1 MLIELKKVFLKYIL
15 SFFVLQTLCV
25 DQNEKEVGQI
35 LLDLK
40 KGDANA
46 FGEVQQKFKAISIGQ
61 SAEEKPKKQ
70 QNDDVINN
78 GGRLKGQKESPTNK
92 VKQNVPSNSA
102 SAVHSFPANESHN
115 KIRFVSNFF
124 GAPIDCNAFDEIA
137 IKSVHKSMAGECSQ
151 SANFEANS
159 RMPQI
164 FERPK
169 RAEENEINKQNS
181 SSTQIKMKVP
191 KDTNHLSTQKI
202 DQTVQRPTQIVKT
215 LLYKKA
221 TKVDRMVQ
229 KFVFQRLA
237 RWKFIDKIIR
247 ESCASV
253 ESVLHHFKG
262 TERRKMAEEIG
273 ANKSA
278 LLLAGRSVDS
288 ALISI
293 ELLLLPFAADLS
305 TNFDQIFFTEK
316 IHFVSEAMA
325 KQMLCLLIEPISV
338 KILLNVYI
346 EILQKR
352 LPDDIL
358 LVFLNNSSMK
368 AKEYMRRVKLYLATI
383 TESCNARSNLNIYY
397 QMYKVVSK
405 VLDNVGTEFDQS
417 IGMANVLY
425 KTKAFVNFVL
435 GAIKEFLRKAS
446 EIGFERI
453 KSENCKG
460 KA

>member
-92 VKQNVPSNSA
+92 VKQNVPSNSV

-124 GAPIDCNAFDEIA
+124 GAPIDCNAFDKIA
-137 IKSVHKSMAGECSQ
+137 IK
-151 SANFEANS
+151 
-159 RMPQI
+159 R
-164 FERPK
+164 
-169 RAEENEINKQNS
+169 
-181 SSTQIKMKVP
+181 
-191 KDTNHLSTQKI
+191 
-202 DQTVQRPTQIVKT
+202 
-215 LLYKKA
+215 
-221 TKVDRMVQ
+221 
-229 KFVFQRLA
+229 
-237 RWKFIDKIIR
+237 
-247 ESCASV
+247 
-253 ESVLHHFKG
+253 

-417 IGMANVLY
+417 IEMANVLY

-435 GAIKEFLRKAS
+435 GAIKQFLRKAS

-460 KA
+460 